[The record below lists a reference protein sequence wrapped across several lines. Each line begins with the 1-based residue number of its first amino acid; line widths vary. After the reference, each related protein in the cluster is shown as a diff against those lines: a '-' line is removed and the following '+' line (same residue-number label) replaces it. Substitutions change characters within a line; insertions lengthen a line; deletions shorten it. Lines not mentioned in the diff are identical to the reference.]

1 MTSRANIGGY
11 EPRFTIERT
20 DGQPIAAD
28 RRYMVLSFDGCDPD
42 AVEAIK
48 YYASLKERSNPK
60 LAASIA
66 MNLADPASAPAQH
79 RYA

>member
-20 DGQPIAAD
+20 DGQPISAE
-28 RRYMVLSFDGCDPD
+28 RRYMVLSFDGSDPE
-42 AVEAIK
+42 AVEALLF
-48 YYASLKERSNPK
+48 YADMKADANPQ
-60 LAASIA
+60 LAADIRA
-66 MNLADPASAPAQH
+66 NIENPANAPAQH